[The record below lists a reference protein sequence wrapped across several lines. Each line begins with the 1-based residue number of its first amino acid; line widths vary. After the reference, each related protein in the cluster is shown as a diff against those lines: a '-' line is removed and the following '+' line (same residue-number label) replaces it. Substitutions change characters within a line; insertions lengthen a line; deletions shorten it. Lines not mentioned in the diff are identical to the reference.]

1 MATTL
6 QFRRGNSAAAA
17 AVTGANGEIY
27 INTQTKQLIIHDGAT
42 AGGFA
47 LANASSVAAKAN
59 AFVNVIENG
68 SNVAIG
74 NTVTGCSYVTVS
86 GTSLVVNVA
95 QQTTFTHAV
104 YVGGDVTV
112 DGDMVPTIDGVYD
125 IGTDLARWDDVFV
138 SGTVDIN
145 GSTLVGTTS
154 GSDNVLTTQADF
166 VANTLTATSALI
178 GDVSV
183 VGSTISALDSYG
195 APQLLTVDGDLNVN
209 GAFTVGG
216 VAVGGSYTLPTANTT
231 TLGGVKVDGTTIT
244 INSGVIS
251 AAGSYTLPTAN
262 TSALGGVKI
271 DGTSIISNNGIISV
285 GGIENV
291 TSITVQSGDVFIN
304 TVSSSVFYI
313 QNPPYNFQAT
323 FGVPNELYTNG
334 RAATY
339 VLVIDQGSTP
349 HIANTLAIG
358 YSNPSISWQGG
369 TTPTGNANKRDVISF
384 TLMRQ
389 SDSWIVL
396 GSLNTYG

>member
-27 INTQTKQLIIHDGAT
+27 INTQTKSIHIHDGST

-47 LANASSVAAKAN
+47 LANTSSVANASNLTTGTVPTARLGTGTAN
-59 AFVNVIENG
+59 STTVLYGNNVWAALPSANLSAVAQDVLPSFNDVYDLGSASKRWNDLFV
-68 SNVAIG
+68 SNNLNIDGAVLTSMPDGAGYIISTNDSFAA
-74 NTVTGCSYVTVS
+74 NTVT
-86 GTSLVVNVA
+86 
-95 QQTTFTHAV
+95 
-104 YVGGDVTV
+104 
-112 DGDMVPTIDGVYD
+112 
-125 IGTDLARWDDVFV
+125 
-138 SGTVDIN
+138 
-145 GSTLVGTTS
+145 
-154 GSDNVLTTQADF
+154 
-166 VANTLTATSALI
+166 ANSALL
-178 GDVSV
+178 GDVSI
-183 VGSTISALDSYG
+183 VGSTVSAIDSYG
-195 APQLLTVDGDLNVN
+195 ATQLLTVDGDLNVN
-209 GAFTVGG
+209 GAFTVNGS
-216 VAVGGSYTLPTANTT
+216 AVGSYTLPTATTT
-231 TLGGVKVDGTTIT
+231 TLGGVKVDGTTIA
-244 INSGVIS
+244 INNGVIS
-251 AAGSYTLPTAN
+251 AAGSYTLPAAN
-262 TSALGGVKI
+262 TSALGGVKV

-285 GGIENV
+285 GSIENV
-291 TSITVQSGDVFIN
+291 TSIAVQSGDVFIN
-304 TVSSSVFYI
+304 AVSSSVFYI

-349 HIANTLAIG
+349 HIANTMAIG